1 MVEKIK
7 AKVLVLDDEPGVL
20 SAIKREL
27 RDIADICV
35 TVKPDEALELLKKHK
50 FSVVISDHRMPLKDG
65 SSFLAELGEPGFLS
79 YEPVKILLTAYSEFE
94 IILDAVNRAGIWYFL
109 RKPWDSNELKLTIQ
123 RAIEVFNNNNE
134 LKFYRQ
140 RLKDLEGIKKNIT
153 SILNHE
159 LKTPLTAISGYAELL
174 EKQDKN
180 GDFRDLTVA
189 LQASVQRLEDF
200 IEDSLRIA
208 RMQAGV
214 FITKKVPVDLREI
227 VPRFLPYVKI
237 NYVVENEHNKQGL
250 KANVLSIDSDYD
262 LLSEVFYRVARYF
275 EKISGFA
282 EGKLCLE
289 SGRTVMSINAK
300 FSDGML
306 FNDEQTALFELFE
319 TNSDIN
325 NYSSTKA
332 DMDIIFTNTALRVL
346 GGELNIT
353 ANRTG
358 ILLKMVL

>member
-1 MVEKIK
+1 MEKLR

-27 RDIADICV
+27 RDIADLS
-35 TVKPDEALELLKKHK
+35 TVSKSSEAFDLLKKER
-50 FSVVISDHRMPLKDG
+50 FSVVISDYKMPQKDG
-65 SSFLAELGEPGFLS
+65 VSFLSELSELS
-79 YEPVKILLTAYSEFE
+79 YEPIKILLTAYSDFE

-109 RKPWDSNELKLTIQ
+109 RKPWDSNELRLTVQ

-153 SILNHE
+153 TILNHE
-159 LKTPLTAISGYAELL
+159 LKTPLTSISAYSELL

-208 RMQAGV
+208 RMQAGELSPQKTTIELKELV
-214 FITKKVPVDLREI
+214 L
-227 VPRFLPYVKI
+227 RFLPHVKI
-237 NYVVENEHNKQGL
+237 NCNEAVKT
-250 KANVLSIDSDYD
+250 DSDYD
-262 LLSEVFYRVARYF
+262 LLSEAFYRIARYF
-275 EKISGFA
+275 EKVSGFA
-282 EGKLCLE
+282 EGELSLLD
-289 SGRTVMSINAK
+289 GRIMLSIKANY
-300 FSDGML
+300 SDSML
-306 FNDEQTALFELFE
+306 FNDDDTPSFELFE

-325 NYSSTKA
+325 NYGGAKA
-332 DMDIIFTNTALRVL
+332 DMDLIFANTALRL
-346 GGELNIT
+346 LDSEFNI
-353 ANRTG
+353 NSNKENI
-358 ILLKMVL
+358 ILKIVFQI

>member
-27 RDIADICV
+27 QDIAELTLV
-35 TVKPDEALELLKKHK
+35 AKPDEALELVKKNK
-50 FSVVISDHRMPLKDG
+50 FSVVISDYRMPLKDG
-65 SSFLAELGEPGFLS
+65 VSFLSELGEPGFLS

-109 RKPWDSNELKLTIQ
+109 RKPWDSNELKLTVR
-123 RAIEVFNNNNE
+123 RAIEAFNNKNE

-153 SILNHE
+153 TILNHE

-208 RMQAGV
+208 RMQAGLFSV
-214 FITKKVPVDLREI
+214 NKVALDLREL
-227 VPRFLPYVKI
+227 VLRFLPYVKI
-237 NYVVENEHNKQGL
+237 NYTNASNI
-250 KANVLSIDSDYD
+250 SIDSDYD

-282 EGKLCLE
+282 EGKLYLE
-289 SGRTVMSINAK
+289 SGKTIINVSTK
-300 FSDGML
+300 LSDGML
-306 FNDEQTALFELFE
+306 FNDEQTSFLELFE

-325 NYSSTKA
+325 NYSSAKA
-332 DMDIIFTNTALRVL
+332 DMDIIFTNTALRIL
-346 GGELNIT
+346 GGELSIN
-353 ANRTG
+353 ANREEV
-358 ILLKMVL
+358 LLKMVL